1 MKKTRWLALLMA
13 VLMTVSLMGCG
24 SSDQEVQDSTEGS
37 DSTGSEDSSSES
49 TGGASG
55 ISDAWDDGIL
65 RVGMEC
71 AYAPFNWTQGSSEV
85 ANGETAP
92 LIYGTDSDYA
102 YGYDVMV
109 AQMIADEL
117 GMELEVH
124 RVDWS
129 SIVLGLNAGDY
140 DMIIGGMAY
149 TTERDAAVDFTDTYY
164 IRDNVAIVRAD
175 SQYASATTLSELA
188 GASVTTQIGTTWVN
202 MLSQVPDSTEVTPSE
217 TTTQAVMNVANG
229 VADVMI
235 TDEPTAMSAVAAYPE
250 LTYIV
255 LDESDT
261 FQNVEGETNNCCIA
275 VREGST
281 ELVDILNGAL
291 EAIEWDESKMAEY
304 MDLAVE
310 LQPLNE

>member
-1 MKKTRWLALLMA
+1 MKKTKWLTLLL
-13 VLMTVSLMGCG
+13 VLSMVVSLVGCG
-24 SSDQEVQDSTEGS
+24 SSDGGSAQGNQESSNGS
-37 DSTGSEDSSSES
+37 SDDSS
-49 TGGASG
+49 GFYV
-55 ISDAWDDGIL
+55 SDAWDDGIF

-71 AYAPFNWTQGSSEV
+71 AYAPFNWTQSTSEV
-85 ANGETAP
+85 ANGKTAP
-92 LIYGTDSDYA
+92 LIYGSDSEYA
-102 YGYDVMV
+102 YGYDVMF

-129 SIVLGLNAGDY
+129 SITLGLNSGDY

-149 TTERDAAVDFTDTYY
+149 TDSRDEAVDFTDTYY
-164 IRDNVAIVRAD
+164 IRDNVAIVRTDGA
-175 SQYASATTLSELA
+175 YASATTVSELA
-188 GASVTTQIGTTWVN
+188 GASATTQIGTTWVN
-202 MLSQVPDSTEVTPSE
+202 MLEQIPDVTIVTPAE
-217 TTTQAVMNVANG
+217 TTSQAVMNVANG
-229 VADVMI
+229 VADVMV

-250 LTYIV
+250 LTYLV

-275 VREGST
+275 VREGSS
-281 ELVDILNGAL
+281 ELIEVLND
-291 EAIEWDESKMAEY
+291 AIAAIGWDESKMDEY